1 MEQTAV
7 FACPRSSHAYLK
19 RCAQMTSWWLR
30 TVVGLG
36 GLATSVATAVA
47 AQGDD
52 TDPAPD
58 DLNSFPLASGNYM
71 GSGSSYGW
79 VFFTTPDG
87 RPCGIAPN
95 GGGVGCDA
103 VPSDAPPGTN
113 QTFAD
118 AAGPAQYRFAKASIF
133 TRDAPVLSAGQ
144 RVQTMG
150 GVCAVDLQ
158 GAVHYTTEGNHGF
171 ILATITGVLW

>member
-1 MEQTAV
+1 
-7 FACPRSSHAYLK
+7 
-19 RCAQMTSWWLR
+19 MTSLR
-30 TVVGLG
+30 LRIVVALSGM
-36 GLATSVATAVA
+36 AITATAA
-47 AQGDD
+47 AAAHADD
-52 TDPAPD
+52 ATPPPD
-58 DLNSFPLASGNYM
+58 DLDGYPMASGNYQ
-71 GSGSSYGW
+71 SSPPSYGW

-87 RPCGIAPN
+87 RSCGIEPN

-118 AAGPAQYRFAKASIF
+118 AADPAQYRFSDTLTF
-133 TRDAPVLSAGQ
+133 TRDAPVLPAGE

-158 GAVHYTTEGNHGF
+158 GAVHCATQGNHGF
-171 ILATITGVLW
+171 ILSTDTGVLW

>member
-1 MEQTAV
+1 
-7 FACPRSSHAYLK
+7 
-19 RCAQMTSWWLR
+19 MTSLR
-30 TVVGLG
+30 LRIVVALSGM
-36 GLATSVATAVA
+36 AITATAA
-47 AQGDD
+47 AAAHADD
-52 TDPAPD
+52 TTPPPD
-58 DLNSFPLASGNYM
+58 DLDGYPMASGNYQ
-71 GSGSSYGW
+71 SSPPSYGW

-87 RPCGIAPN
+87 RSCGIEPN

-118 AAGPAQYRFAKASIF
+118 AADPAQYRFSDTLTF
-133 TRDAPVLSAGQ
+133 TRDAPVLPAGE

-158 GAVHYTTEGNHGF
+158 GAVHCATQGNHGF
-171 ILATITGVLW
+171 ILSTDTGVLW

>member
-1 MEQTAV
+1 
-7 FACPRSSHAYLK
+7 
-19 RCAQMTSWWLR
+19 MTSWRLR

-47 AQGDD
+47 AQGDN
-52 TDPAPD
+52 TGPPPD
-58 DLNSFPLASGNYM
+58 DLNVFPLASGNYTS
-71 GSGSSYGW
+71 SGSSYGW
-79 VFFTTPDG
+79 VLFTTPDG
-87 RPCGIAPN
+87 RSCGMAPN

-118 AAGPAQYRFAKASIF
+118 AAGPAQYRFSGTPIF
-133 TRDAPVLSAGQ
+133 TGDAPVLPACQ
-144 RVQTMG
+144 RVRTMG

-158 GAVHYTTEGNHGF
+158 GAVHCTTEGNHGF
-171 ILATITGVLW
+171 ILDTITGVLW

>member
-1 MEQTAV
+1 
-7 FACPRSSHAYLK
+7 
-19 RCAQMTSWWLR
+19 MTSWRWW

-36 GLATSVATAVA
+36 GLAISGATAVA

-52 TDPAPD
+52 AGPPPD

-71 GSGSSYGW
+71 SSGSPYGW

-87 RPCGIAPN
+87 RSCGMAPN

-118 AAGPAQYRFAKASIF
+118 AAGPAQYRFSDTPIF
-133 TRDAPVLSAGQ
+133 TRDAPVLPAGQ

-150 GVCAVDLQ
+150 GVCAVDVQ
-158 GAVHYTTEGNHGF
+158 GAVHCSTQGNHGF

>member
-1 MEQTAV
+1 
-7 FACPRSSHAYLK
+7 
-19 RCAQMTSWWLR
+19 MTSLR
-30 TVVGLG
+30 LRVVVALS
-36 GLATSVATAVA
+36 GLAIPVATAA
-47 AQGDD
+47 AAHADD
-52 TDPAPD
+52 TTPPVD
-58 DLNSFPLASGNYM
+58 DLNSFPLASGNYQ
-71 GSGSSYGW
+71 SSPPDYGW

-87 RPCGIAPN
+87 RSCGIEPN

-118 AAGPAQYRFAKASIF
+118 AADPAQYRFADTLTF
-133 TRDAPVLSAGQ
+133 TRGASVLPAGE

-158 GAVHYTTEGNHGF
+158 GAVHCATQGNHGF
-171 ILATITGVLW
+171 ILSTDTGVLW

>member
-1 MEQTAV
+1 
-7 FACPRSSHAYLK
+7 
-19 RCAQMTSWWLR
+19 MTSLR
-30 TVVGLG
+30 LRIVVALSGM
-36 GLATSVATAVA
+36 AITATAA
-47 AQGDD
+47 AAAHADD
-52 TDPAPD
+52 ATQPPD
-58 DLNSFPLASGNYM
+58 DLDGYPMASGNYQ
-71 GSGSSYGW
+71 SSPPSYGW

-87 RPCGIAPN
+87 RSCGIEPN

-118 AAGPAQYRFAKASIF
+118 AADPAQYRFSDTLTF
-133 TRDAPVLSAGQ
+133 TRDAPVLPAGE

-158 GAVHYTTEGNHGF
+158 GAVHCATQGNHGF
-171 ILATITGVLW
+171 ILSTDTGVLW

>member
-1 MEQTAV
+1 
-7 FACPRSSHAYLK
+7 
-19 RCAQMTSWWLR
+19 MTSWRLW
-30 TVVGLG
+30 TAVGLG
-36 GLATSVATAVA
+36 GLVISFATTVA
-47 AQGDD
+47 AQGD
-52 TDPAPD
+52 TTGPPPD
-58 DLNSFPLASGNYM
+58 DLNGFPLASGNYM
-71 GSGSSYGW
+71 SSGSSYGW

-87 RPCGIAPN
+87 RSCGIAPN

-118 AAGPAQYRFAKASIF
+118 AAGPAQYRVSDTPIF
-133 TRDAPVLSAGQ
+133 TRDAPVLPAGQ

-158 GAVHYTTEGNHGF
+158 GAVHCTTEGNHGF
-171 ILATITGVLW
+171 ILSTITGVLW

>member
-1 MEQTAV
+1 
-7 FACPRSSHAYLK
+7 
-19 RCAQMTSWWLR
+19 MTSLR
-30 TVVGLG
+30 LRIVVALSGM
-36 GLATSVATAVA
+36 AITATAA
-47 AQGDD
+47 AAAHADD
-52 TDPAPD
+52 ATPPPD
-58 DLNSFPLASGNYM
+58 DLDGYPMASGNYQ
-71 GSGSSYGW
+71 SSPPSYGW

-87 RPCGIAPN
+87 RSCGIEPN

-118 AAGPAQYRFAKASIF
+118 AADPAQYRFSDTPTF
-133 TRDAPVLSAGQ
+133 TRDAPVLPAGE

-158 GAVHYTTEGNHGF
+158 GAVHCATQGNHGF
-171 ILATITGVLW
+171 ILSTDTGVLW